1 MSGIPHRGFTSV
13 SISAATPTQRFDFNQ
28 HKEAEQLTQERLEE
42 LWGQL
47 IDHFKDDDVVHE
59 LLADKHVELK
69 NNNLFHILVNNLYF
83 DTLLKPHQVKILA
96 FLRQQTNNE
105 QLQYKL
111 ILDGSEKQETV
122 VYQPRDKFEDMS
134 KRNPAMLELRK
145 IFQNIDF

>member
-1 MSGIPHRGFTSV
+1 M
-13 SISAATPTQRFDFNQ
+13 SISSATPVKRFDINQ
-28 HKEAEQLTQERLEE
+28 IKEPEQLTQTRLEE

-47 IDHFKDDDVVHE
+47 IDHLKDDPVVHE
-59 LLADKHVELK
+59 LLADKRVELK
-69 NNNLFHILVNNLYF
+69 NNNLFHIVVNNLYF
-83 DTLLKPHQVKILA
+83 DTLLKPHQMKILS

-111 ILDGSEKQETV
+111 ILDESVKQETV
-122 VYQPRDKFEDMS
+122 AYQPREKFEEMS